1 MPTVPMPNTNINI
14 PYSPFLD
21 PYTGRP
27 SQEWLL
33 WLMQPTFINVN
44 LGSALPVTSGGTGL
58 TAIPTNGQLLIGNGT
73 GYTLNTLTAGSGIS
87 RTNGPGTITIAN
99 TGVLSNIAGSGIS
112 VSSATGNVTI
122 SNTGVLSFSAGTTGL
137 TPAGSTTGAVTLG
150 GTLVASNGGTGL
162 TSYTIGDLIYAN
174 GTSSFAKLADV
185 ATGNALISGGV
196 GVAPSY
202 GKIGLTTHVSGILP
216 VANGG
221 TNIASYTVGDLIYAD
236 GTTSLAK
243 LADVATG
250 NALISGGIGV
260 APSWGKIDL
269 TTHITGVLP
278 IANGGTNIST
288 YATGDILYAS
298 ATDVL
303 SKLAKPASASLLT
316 INGSGVPAWKN
327 PKYGSFYDTT
337 TQTVGIIN
345 TAYPININSTDLSN
359 GVSVLT
365 TAAVVTGSIAATTL
379 TVTAVT
385 SGTLDIGQVISGAGV
400 TAGTRIIAFG
410 SGSGGAGTYTVD
422 VSQTVGSTTINA
434 TKSSRVQVTAA
445 GIYNYQFSAQTD
457 NTSGGNHL
465 IYIWIRKNGTDVPYS
480 ASQVRL
486 KGTDGELV
494 AAWNWLVDLAA
505 NDYVELMW
513 SADDTSVQLL
523 AAAASAPVP
532 AIPSILLTVADN
544 ISV

>member
-1 MPTVPMPNTNINI
+1 MPSTPMPNTNIKI

-21 PYTGRP
+21 PTSGRP

-33 WLMQPTFINVN
+33 WLLQPQFITVDI
-44 LGSALPVTSGGTGL
+44 GSALPVTSGGTGL
-58 TAIPTNGQLLIGNGT
+58 TAIPTNGQLLIGNGS
-73 GYTLNTLTAGSGIS
+73 GYTLNQIS
-87 RTNGPGTITIAN
+87 P
-99 TGVLSNIAGSGIS
+99 GSGIS
-112 VSSATGNVTI
+112 VGNGSGTI
-122 SNTGVLSFSAGTTGL
+122 GIANTGVLSFSAGTTGL
-137 TPAGSTTGAVTLG
+137 TPAAATTGAVTLA

-174 GTSSFAKLADV
+174 GTASFAKLADV

-202 GKIGLTTHVSGILP
+202 GKIGLTTHVSGVLP

-250 NALISGGIGV
+250 NALISGGV
-260 APSWGKIDL
+260 TTAPGWGKIGL
-269 TTHITGVLP
+269 TTHVSGILP

-303 SKLAKPASASLLT
+303 SKLAKPSASSLLT
-316 INGSGVPAWKN
+316 MTSAGTPNWKN

-337 TQTVGIIN
+337 SQIVNQTN
-345 TAYPININSTDLSN
+345 TAYPMNLNSTDLSN

-365 TAAVVTGSIAATTL
+365 TAAVVTGSIATTTL

-385 SGTLDIGQVISGAGV
+385 SGTLDIGQVISGTGI

-410 SGSGGAGTYTVD
+410 SGSGGTGTYTVD
-422 VSQTVGSTTINA
+422 ISQTVASTTINA
-434 TKSSRVQVTAA
+434 TKSSRVEVDAL
-445 GIYNYQFSAQTD
+445 GVYNFQFSAQCD
-457 NTSGGNHL
+457 NTSGGDHL
-465 IYIWIRKNGTDVPYS
+465 IYIWIRKNGTDVPET
-480 ASQVRL
+480 ASKIRL
-486 KGTDGELV
+486 KGSAGEQV
-494 AAWNWLVDLAA
+494 AAWNWLVNLAA
-505 NDYVELMW
+505 NDYIELMW
-513 SADDTSVQLL
+513 SADDLNVQLL

-532 AIPSILLTVADN
+532 AIPSVILTVADN

>member
-1 MPTVPMPNTNINI
+1 MPTTPMPNTNIKI
-14 PYSPFLD
+14 PYSPFID

-27 SQEWLL
+27 TQEWML
-33 WLMQPTFINVN
+33 WLMQPNFITVT

-58 TAIPTNGQLLIGNGT
+58 TTIPTNGQLLIGNGT
-73 GYTLNTLTAGSGIS
+73 GYTLNTLGTGAGISVTNGSGTIS
-87 RTNGPGTITIAN
+87 IAN
-99 TGVLSNIAGSGIS
+99 TGVLSFAG
-112 VSSATGNVTI
+112 
-122 SNTGVLSFSAGTTGL
+122 GTTGL
-137 TPAGSTTGAVTLG
+137 TPAAATTGNITLDG
-150 GTLVASNGGTGL
+150 VLVAANGGTGL
-162 TSYTIGDLIYAN
+162 SSYTIGDLIYAN
-174 GTSSFAKLADV
+174 GTASFAKLADV

-298 ATDVL
+298 AANVL
-303 SKLAKPASASLLT
+303 SKLAKPSSNSYLTMTSA
-316 INGSGVPAWKN
+316 GVPGWKN

-337 TQTVGIIN
+337 SQTLNAIN
-345 TAYPININSTDLSN
+345 TAYPININTTDLSN
-359 GVSVLT
+359 GVSVQT
-365 TAAVVTGSIAATTL
+365 TAAVVTGSITTTTL
-379 TVTAVT
+379 DVTGVT
-385 SGTLDIGQVISGAGV
+385 SGTLDIGQTISGTGV
-400 TAGTRIIAFG
+400 TAGTRITAFG
-410 SGSGGAGTYTVD
+410 TGSGGIGTYTVD
-422 VSQTVGSTTINA
+422 VSQTVASTTINA
-434 TKSSRVQVTAA
+434 TKSSRVQVDGA
-445 GIYNYQFSAQTD
+445 GVYDFQFSAQVD
-457 NTSGGNHL
+457 STSGGDHI
-465 IYIWIRKNGTDVPYS
+465 IYIWIRKNGTDVSNS
-480 ASQVRL
+480 ASQIRI
-486 KGTDGELV
+486 KGNDSETV
-494 AAWNWLVDLAA
+494 AAWNWLIDLAA
-505 NDYVELMW
+505 NDYVEMMW
-513 SADDTSVQLL
+513 AVDDTGVQLL
-523 AAAASAPVP
+523 TVAASAPIP
-532 AIPSILLTVADN
+532 AIPSVILTVADN